1 MNDPIVLA
9 HGIAPFDEIYQPFL
23 KWLRKYWSKTP
34 DKYDY
39 FKGIASYLRHHGFTV
54 FAPRVDFAG
63 SVSERAKELAQAVRK
78 ILEETE
84 SSKVHIIAHSMGGL
98 DARRMI
104 VDEDMQDRVA
114 TLTTIG
120 TPHCGTTFV
129 DKGLAKAGGLVNFF
143 LNKGLDLK
151 GVRDLHTEAA
161 LAFNQRAEKAE
172 AKNPV
177 HYIVYAGK
185 QQKKQVFGLLKPS
198 WEIIHR
204 KEGENDGLVSVASQ
218 SWTSALTGQNSQKS
232 IRQEAF
238 PIEVDHLNELGW
250 WDLDELH
257 GTHWWNFNVKK
268 KIRDFEDQVKAAY
281 LKMAQE
287 ADSLVEQ

>member
-1 MNDPIVLA
+1 MNHPIVLA
-9 HGIAPFDEIYQPFL
+9 HGIAPFDEIYRPFL
-23 KWLRKYWSKTP
+23 KRLRKSWSKTP

-39 FKGIASYLRHHGFTV
+39 FKGIASHLRRHGFTV
-54 FAPRVDFAG
+54 FAPRVSFAG
-63 SVSERAKELAQAVRK
+63 SLKERAKELAQEVRK
-78 ILEETE
+78 ILEETG

-120 TPHCGTTFV
+120 TPHWGSPFA
-129 DKGLAKAGGLVNFF
+129 DEGLKQAGGLVDFF
-143 LNKGLDLK
+143 NKKGWDLTGFK
-151 GVRDLHTEAA
+151 DLQTQAA
-161 LAFNQRAEKAE
+161 QAFNQRAEQAE
-172 AKNPV
+172 AENPV

-185 QQKKQVFGLLKPS
+185 QQKEQVLGLLKPS
-198 WEIIHR
+198 WEIIHP

-218 SWTSALTGQNSQKS
+218 SWTSALTGQDRQKS
-232 IRQEAF
+232 IRQEVF

-250 WDLDELH
+250 WDLDELR

-268 KIRDFEDQVKAAY
+268 QIRAFEAQVNAAY

-287 ADSLVEQ
+287 ADRLVEP